1 MAMVTFNLLAKMTNQ
16 GYSYTVTIEE
26 LGNLARLNVS
36 MEADNK
42 KSSVPENSQGVDLFA
57 DECEALGK
65 HLLAVSERLYR
76 EQPKKRK
83 ESEDRL

>member
-1 MAMVTFNLLAKMTNQ
+1 MIMAMVTFNLLAEMTNQ
-16 GYSYTVTIEE
+16 GYSYTVTIDE
-26 LGNLARLNVS
+26 LGGMARLNVS

-42 KSSVPENSQGVDLFA
+42 NSALPENSQGIDLLA

-76 EQPKKRK
+76 EQPKKKDRK
-83 ESEDRL
+83 